1 MPIVVDLM
9 EPQLTKQEMGSQ
21 LRLMAVKRNATQIL
35 SVATFHTAL
44 DGTIVTCAL
53 NATSLTAETQGTTHL
68 GRRSEKV
75 CSFHHVCY
83 RIGILTIKLVEMCR
97 CNFVS

>member
-1 MPIVVDLM
+1 MLIAADLM
-9 EPQLTKQEMGSQ
+9 EPTLTAQEMGLQ

-44 DGTIVTCAL
+44 DGTIVICAL
-53 NATSLTAETQGTTHL
+53 SAISLTAETQGTTHL

-75 CSFHHVCY
+75 CGLHDVCQD
-83 RIGILTIKLVEMCR
+83 RLIALI
-97 CNFVS
+97 